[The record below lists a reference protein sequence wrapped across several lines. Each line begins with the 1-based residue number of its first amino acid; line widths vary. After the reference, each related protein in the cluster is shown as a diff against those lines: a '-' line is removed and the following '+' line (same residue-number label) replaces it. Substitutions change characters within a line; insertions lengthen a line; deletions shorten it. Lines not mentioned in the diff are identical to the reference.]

1 MLRFLLVAAWDSCC
15 VHLSRKPF
23 LFTKPSLIAA
33 AFGTNPR
40 SQLWHDLA
48 VSSQAFIWGFGFA
61 VIVGI
66 PVGLVM
72 GWRRRVEYSLDPFPD
87 RALREPLVA
96 LAPLLIIVFGV
107 GVLGKAALV
116 LLAVFPFVFNA
127 FAGVKSTDSLL
138 INVIRSYGGT
148 EKDLY
153 LKVILPSTMPYIIA
167 GARLAIGRGLVGII
181 VGEFY
186 AASEGIGFAITQAG
200 DTYRLPDMFVGIIIL
215 SLIAVGLTELMRKL
229 EHHRAV
235 ARGRRGTLMKLKDF
249 LAKHESFILGTGFI
263 ISLAAGRAFSY
274 TLPRGMALFFTTR
287 QKSLSL
293 FMNYSLTVKS
303 RNTFYVSAV
312 AFLAGLAL
320 DHRRITVGLIIGRS
334 PTLEAWL
341 DPYITAFN
349 ATPRIVLLPLLILCL
364 ASAFG
369 RRS

>member
-1 MLRFLLVAAWDSCC
+1 MPAQAFFAKHRRLWLGLCSVFFVVAAWELLLTYIFP
-15 VHLSRKPF
+15 VNPF
-23 LFTKPSLIAA
+23 FFTKPSLIAA
-33 AFGTNPR
+33 AFKEQIQGAK
-40 SQLWHDLA
+40 LWHDLA
-48 VSSQAFIWGFGFA
+48 VSSQAFIWGFSFA

-72 GWRRRVEYSLDPFPD
+72 GWRRRVEYSLDPFLT
-87 RALREPLVA
+87 ALYASPLVA
-96 LAPLLIIVFGV
+96 LAPLFIIVFGV

-116 LLAVFPFVFNA
+116 FLLAVFPFVFNA

-229 EHHRAV
+229 ELMVAPWRANDEV
-235 ARGRRGTLMKLKDF
+235 R
-249 LAKHESFILGTGFI
+249 
-263 ISLAAGRAFSY
+263 
-274 TLPRGMALFFTTR
+274 
-287 QKSLSL
+287 
-293 FMNYSLTVKS
+293 
-303 RNTFYVSAV
+303 
-312 AFLAGLAL
+312 
-320 DHRRITVGLIIGRS
+320 
-334 PTLEAWL
+334 
-341 DPYITAFN
+341 
-349 ATPRIVLLPLLILCL
+349 
-364 ASAFG
+364 
-369 RRS
+369 

>member
-1 MLRFLLVAAWDSCC
+1 MAAQAFFAKHRRLWLGLCSVFFVVAAWELLLTYIFP
-15 VHLSRKPF
+15 VNPF
-23 LFTKPSLIAA
+23 FFTKPSLIAA
-33 AFGTNPR
+33 AFKEQIQGAK
-40 SQLWHDLA
+40 LWHDLA
-48 VSSQAFIWGFGFA
+48 VSSQAFIWGFSFA

-72 GWRRRVEYSLDPFPD
+72 GWRRRVEYSLDTFLT
-87 RALREPLVA
+87 ALYASPLVA
-96 LAPLLIIVFGV
+96 LAPLFIIVFGV

-116 LLAVFPFVFNA
+116 FLLAVFPFVFNA

-229 EHHRAV
+229 ELMVAPWRANDEV
-235 ARGRRGTLMKLKDF
+235 R
-249 LAKHESFILGTGFI
+249 
-263 ISLAAGRAFSY
+263 
-274 TLPRGMALFFTTR
+274 
-287 QKSLSL
+287 
-293 FMNYSLTVKS
+293 
-303 RNTFYVSAV
+303 
-312 AFLAGLAL
+312 
-320 DHRRITVGLIIGRS
+320 
-334 PTLEAWL
+334 
-341 DPYITAFN
+341 
-349 ATPRIVLLPLLILCL
+349 
-364 ASAFG
+364 
-369 RRS
+369 

>member
-1 MLRFLLVAAWDSCC
+1 M
-15 VHLSRKPF
+15 
-23 LFTKPSLIAA
+23 
-33 AFGTNPR
+33 
-40 SQLWHDLA
+40 
-48 VSSQAFIWGFGFA
+48 GFGFA

-72 GWRRRVEYSLDPFPD
+72 GWRRRVEYSLDPFPT
-87 RALREPLVA
+87 ALYASPLVA

-116 LLAVFPFVFNA
+116 FLLAVFPFVFNA

-215 SLIAVGLTELMRKL
+215 SLIAVGLTELMRKTGADD
-229 EHHRAV
+229 RAV
-235 ARGRRGTLMKLKDF
+235 ARGRRGTLMKLKNF
-249 LAKHESFILGTGFI
+249 YTEHESFILEPALSWFCWQ
-263 ISLAAGRAFSY
+263 SGRA
-274 TLPRGMALFFTTR
+274 
-287 QKSLSL
+287 SL
-293 FMNYSLTVKS
+293 YDYLTE
-303 RNTFYVSAV
+303 RNG
-312 AFLAGLAL
+312 AFLHHSVKNRCRFL
-320 DHRRITVGLIIGRS
+320 
-334 PTLEAWL
+334 
-341 DPYITAFN
+341 
-349 ATPRIVLLPLLILCL
+349 
-364 ASAFG
+364 
-369 RRS
+369 

>member
-1 MLRFLLVAAWDSCC
+1 MAAQAFFAKHRRLWLGLCSVFFVVAAWELLLTYIFP
-15 VHLSRKPF
+15 VNPF
-23 LFTKPSLIAA
+23 FFTKPSLIAA
-33 AFGTNPR
+33 AFKEQIQGAK
-40 SQLWHDLA
+40 LWHDLA
-48 VSSQAFIWGFGFA
+48 VSSQAFIWGFSFA

-72 GWRRRVEYSLDPFPD
+72 GWRRRVEYSLDPFLT
-87 RALREPLVA
+87 ALYASPLVA
-96 LAPLLIIVFGV
+96 LAPLFIIVFGV

-116 LLAVFPFVFNA
+116 FLLAVFPFVFNA

-229 EHHRAV
+229 ELMVAPWRANDEM
-235 ARGRRGTLMKLKDF
+235 R
-249 LAKHESFILGTGFI
+249 
-263 ISLAAGRAFSY
+263 
-274 TLPRGMALFFTTR
+274 
-287 QKSLSL
+287 
-293 FMNYSLTVKS
+293 
-303 RNTFYVSAV
+303 
-312 AFLAGLAL
+312 
-320 DHRRITVGLIIGRS
+320 
-334 PTLEAWL
+334 
-341 DPYITAFN
+341 
-349 ATPRIVLLPLLILCL
+349 
-364 ASAFG
+364 
-369 RRS
+369 